1 MSTASP
7 DREITPVD
15 VSDPSLYLEDRWQ
28 QPFADLR
35 RTMPVSFRPE
45 SPFGPYWS
53 VVTHELVQEVETK
66 PEIFSSS
73 YEYGGITILDLFGE
87 RMFPNFISMDGE
99 KHAAQRRTVQ
109 PAFNT
114 PEMRRR
120 EGEIRARTRALVE
133 TLPVGE
139 PFDWAES
146 VSIQLTIGML
156 AILFDF
162 PWEQRMALRRWSD
175 WAGDVR
181 AESEQTPEYRAEHRA
196 EMMEMLTSFDL
207 LFARK
212 LAEPPTDDLL
222 SRIIHSEAMGNMPD
236 RERMAN
242 IALLIVGGND
252 TTRNSMSAFAHLSAL
267 HPEQLEMLRADPSL
281 IPNAVQEVIRW
292 QSPVTHMRRTCT
304 QDTELGGQ
312 KIRKGEKVVLW
323 YISANRDENVFPDPD
338 RVDFAR
344 ANARRHLGFGWAV
357 HRCVGARLA
366 ELQLGILFE
375 ETLRR
380 DVRIEMAGKPEW
392 APTPFLHIYTE
403 LPVKLVRRAA

>member
-1 MSTASP
+1 MSAPARNDSLY
-7 DREITPVD
+7 D
-15 VSDPSLYLEDRWQ
+15 VSDPALYTDDRWHA
-28 QPFADLR
+28 PFAELR
-35 RTMPVSFRPE
+35 RTMPVSYRAE

-120 EGEIRARTRALVE
+120 EGEIRARTRALIE
-133 TLPVGE
+133 GLPVGE
-139 PFDWAES
+139 PFDWAER
-146 VSIQLTIGML
+146 VSIELTIGML

-175 WAGDVR
+175 WAGDVK
-181 AESEQTPEYRAEHRA
+181 AESEQTPEYRAEHQA
-196 EMMEMLTSFDL
+196 QMIEMLTTFDE
-207 LFARK
+207 LFAKK

-222 SRIIHSEAMGNMPD
+222 SRIIHSEAMGHMPD
-236 RERMAN
+236 QERVAN

-252 TTRNSMSAFAHLSAL
+252 TTRNSMSAFAHIVAM
-267 HPEQLEMLRADPSL
+267 HPEKLEQLRSDPSL

-304 QDTELGGQ
+304 RDTELGGQ
-312 KIRKGEKVVLW
+312 KLRRGDKVVLW
-323 YISANRDENVFPDPD
+323 YISANRDESVFPDPD
-338 RVDFAR
+338 RIDFTR
-344 ANARRHLGFGWAV
+344 ENARRHLGFGWAV

-366 ELQLGILFE
+366 ELQLAILFE

-380 DVRIEMAGKPEW
+380 DVRFEMAGAPEW
-392 APTPFLHIYTE
+392 APTPFLHIYNR
-403 LPVKLVRRAA
+403 LPLRMMARRA

>member
-1 MSTASP
+1 MSEAIP
-7 DREITPVD
+7 DRRITSVD
-15 VSDPSLYLEDRWQ
+15 VSDPALYVDDRWQ
-28 QPFADLR
+28 EPFAELR
-35 RTMPVSFRPE
+35 RTMPVSYRPE

-53 VVTHELVQEVETK
+53 VVTYDLVQQVEAN
-66 PEIFSSS
+66 PQVFSSS
-73 YEYGGITILDLFGE
+73 WEYGGITILDLVGD

-114 PEMRRR
+114 PEMKRR

-133 TLPVGE
+133 GLPVGD
-139 PFDWAES
+139 PFDWAED
-146 VSIQLTIGML
+146 VSIRLTIGML

-162 PWEQRMALRRWSD
+162 PWDERMALRRWSD
-175 WAGDVR
+175 WSGDVK
-181 AESEQTPEYRAEHRA
+181 AESEQTPEYKAEHQA
-196 EMMEMLTSFDL
+196 QMIEMLGAFDR

-222 SRIIHSEAMGNMPD
+222 SRIIHSDAMGHMPD
-236 RERMAN
+236 LERVAN

-252 TTRNSMSAFAHLSAL
+252 TTRNSMSAFAHLAAQY
-267 HPEQLEMLRADPSL
+267 PDQLEMLRADASL

-292 QSPVTHMRRTCT
+292 QAPVTHMRRTCT

-312 KIRKGEKVVLW
+312 NIAKGDKVVLW
-323 YISANRDENVFPDPD
+323 YNSANRDESVFPDPD
-338 RVDFAR
+338 RVDFKR
-344 ANARRHLGFGWAV
+344 ENARRHLGFGWAV

-366 ELQLGILFE
+366 ELQLAILFE

-380 DVRIEMAGKPEW
+380 NVRIEMAGAPEW
-392 APTPFLHIYTE
+392 APTPFLHIYTK
-403 LPVKLVRRAA
+403 LPVTFRPLN

>member
-1 MSTASP
+1 MSSAFS
-7 DREITPVD
+7 DRALTPMD
-15 VSDPSLYLEDRWQ
+15 VSDPALYVEDRWRE
-28 QPFADLR
+28 PFAELR

-53 VVTHELVQEVETK
+53 VVTHDLVQEVEAK
-66 PEIFSSS
+66 PEIYSSS
-73 YEYGGITILDLFGE
+73 WEYGGITILDTFGD
-87 RMFPNFISMDGE
+87 RAFPNFISMDGE

-120 EGEIRARTRALVE
+120 ESEIRARTRALLE
-133 TLPVGE
+133 ALPLGQT
-139 PFDWAES
+139 FNWAES

-162 PWEQRMALRRWSD
+162 PWEERMALRRWSD
-175 WAGDVR
+175 WMGDVR
-181 AESEQTPEYRAEHRA
+181 PEAEQTPEYVQEFHAQA
-196 EMMEMLTSFDL
+196 SEMLGTFDR

-222 SRIIHSEAMGNMPD
+222 SRVIHSEAMGHMPD
-236 RERMAN
+236 LERIAN
-242 IALLIVGGND
+242 LALLIVGGND
-252 TTRNSMSAFAHLSAL
+252 TTRNSMSAFAHLAAL
-267 HPEQLEMLRADPSL
+267 HPEQIELLRREPSL

-292 QSPVTHMRRTCT
+292 QAPVTHMRRTCM

-312 KIRKGEKVVLW
+312 KIAKGEKVVLW
-323 YISANRDENVFPDPD
+323 YNSANRDESVFPDPD
-338 RVDFAR
+338 RVDFR
-344 ANARRHLGFGWAV
+344 RENARRHLGFGWAV

-366 ELQLGILFE
+366 ELQLGVLFE

-380 DVRIEMAGKPEW
+380 CERIELVGAPEW
-392 APTPFLHIYTE
+392 APTPFLHIYTK
-403 LPVKLVRRAA
+403 LPVKLV